1 MAAVLALAACTDA
14 PEQHSDD
21 SAPPSPSTSTTTSTA
36 TLTST
41 TVSTSMTV
49 STADGSSVDG
59 PVLRYPAPADVDY
72 GMAAE
77 VRGVLQLEGTCL
89 YIWLDEAGE
98 RYPVLWPAGTRWDE
112 QQQAVVP
119 PVGSP
124 MPIGGQVDGGGGYL
138 DAADI
143 ERLAGSDAAA
153 VATECV
159 DNQYGLVAVVNNQPD
174 AIALVSPPPI
184 TTTTTTAAAGLITRP
199 YVDPALCG
207 LGAKAVYTS
216 TNVSWMPFSLGP
228 QQTISIQV
236 FGAETDGM
244 AQPFAVVL
252 RLPVT
257 ADDRANDHPVT
268 INGAQVSITMV
279 ENGNQHAAWRL
290 PDGSWAYLRGRD
302 LDETAVVALITRLT
316 PRSLDSAIPGFD
328 LAESTQPDDPVLLAE
343 HLNNDLSGTFTRFQ
357 CTSAANDGVYYI
369 DSVQGDPVFVYLGIL
384 DRSRPYAVGVNG
396 DGVITI
402 DGGNKSLSLDDI
414 VQADQATWDALPEI
428 APFGTQP
435 G

>member
-1 MAAVLALAACTDA
+1 MAAVLALSACADA
-14 PEQHSDD
+14 PEQRGDD
-21 SAPPSPSTSTTTSTA
+21 SSTTPGPSTSTTTSTA
-36 TLTST
+36 TISTST
-41 TVSTSMTV
+41 TNS
-49 STADGSSVDG
+49 ADGSSVDG
-59 PVLRYPAPADVDY
+59 PVLRYPAPADVDD

-77 VRGVLQLEGTCL
+77 VRGVLQLEGSCL
-89 YIWLDEAGE
+89 YIWFDEAGE

-124 MPIGGQVDGGGGYL
+124 MPIGSQVAGGGGYL

-153 VATECV
+153 VATECS

-268 INGAQVSITMV
+268 INGAQVSITMS
-279 ENGNQHAAWRL
+279 ENGNQHAAWTL

-302 LDETAVVALITRLT
+302 LDEAAVVALITRLT